1 MRTVLAPS
9 QTDVARVSCSARP
22 ARRASAGDD
31 RCLGV
36 GGDGRLIE
44 APQKLARRQFLA
56 VLATSVGAQAAPW
69 RQFLGNGS
77 RSLDGG
83 ERLPTEWSD
92 GHNVA
97 WRAAV
102 PGYGQSSPVVVQDR
116 AFVTS
121 VDGAQKESLLVTSID
136 LALGELL
143 WTQRIDSA
151 QRIEESD
158 MVSTAAPTPAVHGD
172 TLITFFETGNLLAT
186 SLEGERRWERRL
198 TEEYGEFRGRHGVG
212 SSLRMCRAGVLALVA
227 HDGPSYLICVDP
239 EDGRTVWKTDRS
251 DGVSW
256 STPTTVEHGGREF
269 VLVSAGGALEAYATE
284 DGSQL
289 WVLDGLD
296 GAFIASP
303 TPMNG
308 GAIIGSSMKG
318 KTAAV
323 RFGSEASSVP
333 EVVWH
338 AQEASSYFSSPLLH
352 RDRVY
357 MTSKAGIAFC
367 LRSDTG
373 DSVWHS
379 RLEGQCWAS
388 SIGLGD
394 HVYFFG
400 VDGVTDVVQAGD
412 KFVPVASNR
421 LSVGGRLYGVALADR
436 GLLLRYAKDLVLV
449 AGGGPPDIS
458 P

>member
-1 MRTVLAPS
+1 MRTTRTPS
-9 QTDVARVSCSARP
+9 RTEAARVSGSARS
-22 ARRASAGDD
+22 ARRPSAADD
-31 RCLGV
+31 RHLGV
-36 GGDGRLIE
+36 DTGRQLIE
-44 APQKLARRQFLA
+44 ASGRVARRHFLA
-56 VLATSVGAQAAPW
+56 VLATSVGAQGAPW
-69 RQFLGNGS
+69 GQFLANGS
-77 RSLDGG
+77 RSLDGR

-102 PGYGQSSPVVVQDR
+102 PGYGQSSPVVVRDR

-136 LALGELL
+136 LALGEPL
-143 WTQRIDSA
+143 WTQRFDST

-172 TLITFFETGNLLAT
+172 TVITFFETGNLLAI

-198 TEEYGEFRGRHGVG
+198 TEEYGEFRGRHGIG
-212 SSLRMCRAGVLALVA
+212 SSLRVCRAGVLALVA
-227 HDGPSYLICVDP
+227 HDGPSYLICIDP
-239 EDGRTVWKTDRS
+239 EDGRTVWKTDRPE
-251 DGVSW
+251 GVSW
-256 STPTTVEHGGREF
+256 STPTTVEHGDREI
-269 VLVSAGGALEAYATE
+269 VLVSAGRALEAYATE
-284 DGSQL
+284 DGSLL

-303 TPMNG
+303 TPMSG

-323 RFGSEASSVP
+323 RFGSKAGSLP
-333 EVVWH
+333 QVVWH
-338 AQEASSYFSSPLLH
+338 AQEASSYFSSPLVH

-357 MTSKAGIAFC
+357 MTSKAGVAFC
-367 LRSDTG
+367 LRAETG
-373 DSVWHS
+373 ESVWHS

-388 SIGLGD
+388 AIGLED

-412 KFVPVASNR
+412 EFVQIASNR

-436 GLLLRYAKDLVLV
+436 GLLLRYARELVLV
-449 AGGGPPDIS
+449 ADSGRREIS

>member
-1 MRTVLAPS
+1 MRTAVAPS
-9 QTDVARVSCSARP
+9 RIEAARVSRSARSP
-22 ARRASAGDD
+22 LRPPAGDGGQVIDASRRVARRH
-31 RCLGV
+31 
-36 GGDGRLIE
+36 
-44 APQKLARRQFLA
+44 FLA
-56 VLATSVGAQAAPW
+56 VLATSVGAHGAPW

-83 ERLPTEWSD
+83 ERLPTEWAD

-102 PGYGQSSPVVVQDR
+102 PGYGQSSAVVVRDR
-116 AFVTS
+116 AVVTS

-136 LALGELL
+136 LALGEPL
-143 WTQRIDSA
+143 WMQRFDSA

-172 TLITFFETGNLLAT
+172 TVITFFETGNLLAI
-186 SLEGERRWERRL
+186 SVEGERRWERRL
-198 TEEYGEFRGRHGVG
+198 TEEYGEFRGRHGIG
-212 SSLRMCRAGVLALVA
+212 SSLRVCRAGVLVLVA
-227 HDGPSYLICVDP
+227 HDGPSYLICIDP
-239 EDGRTVWKTDRS
+239 EDGRTVWKTDRPK
-251 DGVSW
+251 GVAW

-269 VLVSAGGALEAYATE
+269 VLVSAGGTLEAYATE
-284 DGSQL
+284 DGSLL

-323 RFGSEASSVP
+323 RFGSEASSDP

-338 AQEASSYFSSPLLH
+338 AQEASSYFSSPLVH

-367 LRSDTG
+367 LRADTG
-373 DSVWHS
+373 EGVWHS

-388 SIGLGD
+388 AIGVRD

-400 VDGVTDVVQAGD
+400 VDGVTDVVRVGD
-412 KFVPVASNR
+412 EFVPVARNR
-421 LSVGGRLYGVALADR
+421 LSVEDRLYGVALADR
-436 GLLLRYAKDLVLV
+436 GLLLRYARELVLV
-449 AGGGPPDIS
+449 ADGGRQES
-458 P
+458 SL